1 MRKSTV
7 KTLYDIKSK
16 RKMKS
21 VLQRA
26 TQLGSLSMS
35 FENQTHY
42 ITNIMKNTCF
52 DQTGKENLVLLE
64 TNMDF
69 SKVALKN
76 KSNGK
81 YFKKMDCGY
90 YEKANN
96 NQYYFYEWNLFD
108 SINHFM
114 KMRKTIYIILDVAN
128 YLTYIYS
135 TPKPTYAH
143 HCLILIF
150 HYNNIK
156 QIYEM
161 KIINPHGK
169 DTKTYHDYLFI
180 LKGDKVKKYHHDDIV
195 DVSVLKEFL
204 SILRKTIR
212 KKISYDFKN
221 DTYMG
226 ANLQA
231 GDNYGIC
238 FIFPILIWYNLG
250 IYYNTDQQ
258 IKTVNI
264 GTMKKMLETD
274 SLDIM
279 VQSILANF
287 TKQIQDVFIK
297 NIRKNNLNEIL
308 NDYLVKKGNYLTKT
322 MLQKV
327 IGFMGQ
333 KAIISQIR

>member
-1 MRKSTV
+1 
-7 KTLYDIKSK
+7 
-16 RKMKS
+16 
-21 VLQRA
+21 
-26 TQLGSLSMS
+26 
-35 FENQTHY
+35 
-42 ITNIMKNTCF
+42 
-52 DQTGKENLVLLE
+52 
-64 TNMDF
+64 
-69 SKVALKN
+69 
-76 KSNGK
+76 
-81 YFKKMDCGY
+81 
-90 YEKANN
+90 
-96 NQYYFYEWNLFD
+96 
-108 SINHFM
+108 
-114 KMRKTIYIILDVAN
+114 
-128 YLTYIYS
+128 
-135 TPKPTYAH
+135 
-143 HCLILIF
+143 
-150 HYNNIK
+150 
-156 QIYEM
+156 
-161 KIINPHGK
+161 
-169 DTKTYHDYLFI
+169 
-180 LKGDKVKKYHHDDIV
+180 
-195 DVSVLKEFL
+195 
-204 SILRKTIR
+204 
-212 KKISYDFKN
+212 
-221 DTYMG
+221 MG